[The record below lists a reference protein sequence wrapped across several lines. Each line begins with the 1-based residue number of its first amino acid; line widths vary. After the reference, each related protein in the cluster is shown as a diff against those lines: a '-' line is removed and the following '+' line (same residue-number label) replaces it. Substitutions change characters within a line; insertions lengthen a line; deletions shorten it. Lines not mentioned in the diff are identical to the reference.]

1 MILILF
7 FLLLA
12 AWLLACVFY
21 RASQWC
27 LDRRLK
33 ILVHLALA
41 VLGVGAAYGL
51 LRLTG
56 AIVFPSDNTW
66 SINFL
71 NASWRDDGVRLL
83 VPFGGAFAGTAAALA
98 VRRKKSVS
106 SSRPEIKEKM

>member
-41 VLGVGAAYGL
+41 VLGVGAAYG
-51 LRLTG
+51 
-56 AIVFPSDNTW
+56 
-66 SINFL
+66 FL
-71 NASWRDDGVRLL
+71 RDDGVRLL

>member
-56 AIVFPSDNTW
+56 AIVFPSDNT
-66 SINFL
+66 
-71 NASWRDDGVRLL
+71 
-83 VPFGGAFAGTAAALA
+83 
-98 VRRKKSVS
+98 
-106 SSRPEIKEKM
+106 